1 MNKKNNF
8 NFFENVMLIYKNKFS
23 LLIYFLFSFLF
34 FFILIIVIQINNKNT
49 IKTDKVL
56 AFTLSNPAGILG
68 VDNFYY
74 QSLIYNNFNSKIDNF
89 SRSNIT
95 QILNSIY
102 SDAYSIN
109 VTNFFDFTRLT
120 LSYKSYLKDFINFTD
135 IHNKVQKI
143 KIVDDFFELKNQ
155 IDINLDKHENT
166 IKNIYIFVDSYTIN
180 QKKLDTINN
189 YFQLVEKI
197 YFNYIKIT
205 LNNNFNKIN
214 ELILNELRLNKDI
227 LKQQYEITLK
237 KDKILKELIKSN
249 TNRSNPD
256 YNDIRLL
263 IENELESFEIQAIEN
278 KLFKLNT
285 SIDNLKFEKNFKIPV
300 NYLEIT
306 NHNVSKKEIKDEN
319 TREILLS
326 TISYNTIFL
335 SIILAIS
342 LSLIILFTRINYKLY
357 MNNI

>member
-1 MNKKNNF
+1 MNKINNF
-8 NFFENVMLIYKNKFS
+8 NFFENVMLINRNKFS

-34 FFILIIVIQINNKNT
+34 FFILIIVIQINYKNT

-68 VDNFYY
+68 VDDYY
-74 QSLIYNNFNSKIDNF
+74 YKSLIYDGFNSKIDNF

-95 QILNSIY
+95 KILNSIY
-102 SDAYSIN
+102 SGAFTIN
-109 VTNFFDFTRLT
+109 EINFFDFTRLT
-120 LSYKSYLKDFINFTD
+120 LNYKSYLKDLINFTD
-135 IHNKVQKI
+135 IDNKVPKI
-143 KIVDDFFELKNQ
+143 KIVDDFFELKNK
-155 IDINLDKHENT
+155 IDINFDKHENT

-189 YFQLVEKI
+189 YFQLVEKTYI
-197 YFNYIKIT
+197 NNIKIN

-214 ELILNELRLNKDI
+214 ELILNELKLNKYI
-227 LKQQYEITLK
+227 LNQQYEISLK
-237 KDKILKELIKSN
+237 KDELLKELIQSN
-249 TNRSNPD
+249 INSTNPD
-256 YNDIRLL
+256 YNAMQLL
-263 IENELESFEIQAIEN
+263 IEN
-278 KLFKLNT
+278 KLLKLNT
-285 SIDNLKFEKNFKIPV
+285 SIDNLKTENNFKIPTK
-300 NYLEIT
+300 YLEVT
-306 NHNVSKKEIKDEN
+306 NHNVSTKEIKDQN

-342 LSLIILFTRINYKLY
+342 LSLIILFTRINYKSY